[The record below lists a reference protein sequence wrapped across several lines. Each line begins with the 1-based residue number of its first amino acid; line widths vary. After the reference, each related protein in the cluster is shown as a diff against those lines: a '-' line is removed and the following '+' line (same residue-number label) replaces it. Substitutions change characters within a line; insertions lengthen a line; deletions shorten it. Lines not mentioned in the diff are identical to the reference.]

1 MYKVTRYKVQSRK
14 MKGTVMR
21 NEVNRALVAKKKKYN
36 SAKVEILRIEPT
48 TMMIPGTG
56 PLEPT
61 PAPQRNWRPG
71 PGASYQPPAK
81 IV

>member
-1 MYKVTRYKVQSRK
+1 

-21 NEVNRALVAKKKKYN
+21 NEVNHALAANKKKYCPTQ
-36 SAKVEILRIEPT
+36 VEILPIEPT
-48 TMMIPGTG
+48 AMMIPGTG
-56 PLEPT
+56 PDDPH
-61 PAPQRNWRPG
+61 APQRTWRPG

>member
-1 MYKVTRYKVQSRK
+1 
-14 MKGTVMR
+14 MK
-21 NEVNRALVAKKKKYN
+21 NEVNHALAAKKRQYCPTQ
-36 SAKVEILRIEPT
+36 VEILPIEPT

>member
-1 MYKVTRYKVQSRK
+1 MKKEYKSAQ
-14 MKGTVMR
+14 M
-21 NEVNRALVAKKKKYN
+21 EVLR
-36 SAKVEILRIEPT
+36 VESLGI
-48 TMMIPGTG
+48 MIP
-56 PLEPT
+56 PSLPDDPVLT